1 MQLRIRR
8 QGFAAAD
15 VQHMVPLPLMSSDAE
30 ARARVRVN
38 RNRGCAEDEAVLAAR
53 SSAIFGCRLRGYLE
67 WRAGL
72 AQQLPATRPGG
83 ANSTGDAQQCIV

>member
-15 VQHMVPLPLMSSDAE
+15 VQYMVPLPLMGSDAE

-38 RNRGCAEDEAVLAAR
+38 RNRGCAEDEQH
-53 SSAIFGCRLRGYLE
+53 
-67 WRAGL
+67 
-72 AQQLPATRPGG
+72 AQSEG
-83 ANSTGDAQQCIV
+83 

>member
-1 MQLRIRR
+1 
-8 QGFAAAD
+8 
-15 VQHMVPLPLMSSDAE
+15 MVPLPLMSGDAE

-53 SSAIFGCRLRGYLE
+53 SGATFGCRLRGYLE

-72 AQQLPATRPGG
+72 AQQLPAAGPGG
-83 ANSTGDAQQCIV
+83 VNSTGGVEQCVV